1 MCAGPEHRGL
11 AEQPSPLGVASPC
24 GNCPPLWELPSLVG
38 GALPCG
44 RGSPLWELPSPV
56 GAAFTC
62 GRGPPLWE
70 LPSPVGAPSS
80 TWKSKL
86 RHPKHTQTRGTG
98 SAKVMDPPRSPLAT
112 QIPAW
117 EAGPGL
123 FPVPKLWVRATLESK
138 AECHVSDT
146 PLAQD

>member
-1 MCAGPEHRGL
+1 MGT
-11 AEQPSPLGVASPC
+11 
-24 GNCPPLWELPSLVG
+24 
-38 GALPCG
+38 ALPCG

-56 GAAFTC
+56 GTALPC
-62 GRGPPLWE
+62 GSGSPLWELPPLWE
-70 LPSPVGAPSS
+70 RPSPVGAPSS

-86 RHPKHTQTRGTG
+86 RHPKHTQTRGTR

-123 FPVPKLWVRATLESK
+123 SRVPNLWVRATPEQGRAPRLRNSTAPGLTRE
-138 AECHVSDT
+138 AWPVRFFL
-146 PLAQD
+146 LAQSFYYLIR